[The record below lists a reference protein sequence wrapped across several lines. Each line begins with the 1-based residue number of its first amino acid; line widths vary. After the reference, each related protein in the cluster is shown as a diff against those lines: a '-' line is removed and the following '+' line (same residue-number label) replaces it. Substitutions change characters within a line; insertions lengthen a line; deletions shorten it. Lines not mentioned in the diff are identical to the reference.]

1 MDIEGR
7 PSIIAAS
14 SSHRGVILDKQPNS
28 RMCFICGLQNPVGL
42 HMKLYNDLDQKH
54 VVSTVTIPDQY
65 QSYPGVVHGGIVA
78 TMLDEVSGRAL
89 LIDGSDDDLMV
100 TVKLEIKY
108 RAPTPTNTPL
118 KVIGRLVSV
127 AGNRAK
133 VEGEIVLPDGTV
145 SATAEAL
152 LARPPQTMRDQW
164 VAELPFWKVYPDA

>member
-1 MDIEGR
+1 
-7 PSIIAAS
+7 
-14 SSHRGVILDKQPNS
+14 V
-28 RMCFICGLQNPVGL
+28 CGLEIEIGL
-42 HMKLYNDLDQKH
+42 KLRFDDNGVDEVRAQ
-54 VVSTVTIPDQY
+54 TVIHRRY
-65 QSYPGVVHGGIVA
+65 QGYPGVVHGGIVA

-108 RAPTPTNTPL
+108 RTPTPTNTPL
-118 KVIGRLVSV
+118 KVIGRVVSV

-152 LARPPQTMRDQW
+152 LARPPQAMRDQW
-164 VAELPFWKVYPDA
+164 IEELPFWKVYPDS